1 VNNQNDKD
9 GRNDDSTSSSGV
21 YLAGMESAWPRMVES
36 LTNGVLLLDAR
47 GNILY
52 TNREAQR
59 LLQRRARELHGRPF
73 GYPLKHGEPV
83 EFDLIGVD
91 GRHRVIEIRAV
102 PVGFSDGD
110 GWVASLHDV
119 TERSKER
126 DAKLRQGNL
135 GDDAQAEPGQE
146 PAQ

>member
-1 VNNQNDKD
+1 MNNNNDNN
-9 GRNDDSTSSSGV
+9 GRNDDTTSSSGV

-36 LTNGVLLLDAR
+36 LSNGVLLLDAR

-73 GYPLKHGEPV
+73 GYPLRHGEPV

-91 GRHRVIEIRAV
+91 GKHRVIEIRAV

-126 DAKLRQGNL
+126 DAKLKQRTR
-135 GDDAQAEPGQE
+135 DDEAPAEPG
-146 PAQ
+146 